1 MAPVVLIT
9 GTSTGVG
16 AACVTRLAAGGWTVL
31 AGVRRVVDGEAL
43 VARVEGDVRPLLMD
57 VTDEVAIERAEEGTV
72 AAVVRAYAWAGAGW
86 PLPRL
91 QPKEQ
96 PALHSEPFAEP
107 TCLPASMRALGLAD
121 IGSRS
126 RTVTRQAEGRI
137 RYSCEVSV
145 RQSELV
151 KRGVM
156 NSHGSQI
163 EGWRPNAS
171 SMSRR
176 NCRTLRRR
184 RGGADADGD
193 GDGESVGEFVPGW
206 AVVIVIIP
214 VGTHQY
220 ST

>member
-1 MAPVVLIT
+1 LRDA
-9 GTSTGVG
+9 
-16 AACVTRLAAGGWTVL
+16 RLL
-31 AGVRRVVDGEAL
+31 AGV
-43 VARVEGDVRPLLMD
+43 VARLPDPLRD
-57 VTDEVAIERAEEGTV
+57 HTV

-145 RQSELV
+145 RQSALV